1 MEITKL
7 KPTDVSELT
16 LVKLSSEIAKNI
28 QPLENILE
36 TFGIEPEVFSEI
48 SKLPRFATLLQSQT
62 EAWNSANNTRERV
75 ELKAL
80 SFVEEG
86 LPELYERLHDP
97 REPLAAK
104 VKAFEIVGR
113 FAGIGAKAEGAGN
126 GGEGMRVTINIGG
139 DQITFEK
146 DITPQVI
153 EAEPE
158 DE

>member
-7 KPTDVSELT
+7 EPQDISELT
-16 LVKLSSEIAKNI
+16 LVKLSAEIAKNI
-28 QPLENILE
+28 QPLDAILE
-36 TFGIEPEVFSEI
+36 RFGIEPEVWEEI
-48 SKLPRFATLLQSQT
+48 CRLPRFATLLQSKT
-62 EAWNSANNTRERV
+62 EEWNSAGNTRERV

-86 LPELYERLHDP
+86 MPELYERVHDP

-104 VKAFEIVGR
+104 VKAFEIIGR
-113 FAGIGAKAEGAGN
+113 FAGIGLKNEGGGG
-126 GGEGMRVTINIGG
+126 GGEGMKVTINIGG

-153 EAEPE
+153 DAEVE
-158 DE
+158 